1 MSRSLQRQIQAAF
14 DASGLTIEELIRL
27 ANLEMNTASLSR
39 KLRGKQAM
47 RTTECEA
54 LAKALR
60 IVVTAGRS
68 AA

>member
-1 MSRSLQRQIQAAF
+1 MSRSLQRQILAAF
-14 DASGLTIEELIRL
+14 DQSGLTIDELIRL
-27 ANLEMNTASLSR
+27 AGLEMDPASLSR

-47 RTTECEA
+47 RTTECEV

-60 IVVTAGRS
+60 VVVSTGRS